1 MPATGFSVD
10 SDVEALLGRFPE
22 ALKKVNA
29 ELVAAERRA
38 AALIKNGKDVP
49 IAEAQRIDRLRT
61 QQASYAEKVAAQ
73 KAVKE
78 QANKAIREIFA
89 NPTASSAVNSASATG
104 GGGLRIFGQL
114 NVDEALELKELAKK
128 NKADQPFWKRA
139 ADLLNQHNPH
149 NSIRAWLKGNP
160 STGNVGSLLKKL
172 GGDKLAGQSEQEFSA
187 NVANMAGRVFLV
199 SRVAKFVSDK
209 MMEKGK
215 YTELAQKVHKQV
227 ADERWQL
234 ARDYRYSSSGQGR
247 LDETY
252 ALEQEKS
259 FNKHMNIGAKLNPLA
274 PLADLLLNGDI
285 EGLKARRKQ
294 NILKEQ
300 LFKQSFGMTQDQM
313 DGFNMAASKD
323 PTVARRIYD
332 RVLAGGITSVLG
344 HMING
349 FISNKNQIEYNE
361 EVLKRKQELMDT
373 AYSERAKAAERF
385 YMNANNIVARAD
397 ADRRLAAVNTREL
410 ERITD
415 WNQW

>member
-61 QQASYAEKVAAQ
+61 QQASYAEKVAQQ

-89 NPTASSAVNSASATG
+89 NPTSSSAINSAAATG

-128 NKADQPFWKRA
+128 QKGEQPFFRRM

-199 SRVAKFVSDK
+199 SRVAKFVADK

-215 YTELAQKVHKQV
+215 QKELAEKVHKQV

-234 ARDYRYSSSGQGR
+234 ARDYRYSSSGQGK

-259 FNKHMNIGAKLNPLA
+259 FNKQMNIGAKLNPLA
-274 PLADLLLNGDI
+274 PLAELLLNGDI

-294 NILKEQ
+294 SILKEQ

-313 DGFNMAASKD
+313 DGFNMAAAKD

-344 HMING
+344 HMVNG

-361 EVLKRKQELMDT
+361 EVLKRKQELVDT

-397 ADRRLAAVNTREL
+397 ADRRLSAVNTREL